1 MINTISSLF
10 RELKKILERD
20 GDDFLTVKIHG
31 DDREY
36 IIESI
41 THEKN
46 YTDSPITHLCLLC
59 RDGGQ
64 GNIKR

>member
-1 MINTISSLF
+1 MI
-10 RELKKILERD
+10 RELQRI
-20 GDDFLTVKIHG
+20 GDDFITVKIQG

-41 THEKN
+41 GHEKN
-46 YTDSPITHLCLLC
+46 YTDSPLTHLCLMC

>member
-1 MINTISSLF
+1 MISTSHSLA
-10 RELKKILERD
+10 RVLLNID
-20 GDDFLTVKIHG
+20 DDFITVKVNG
-31 DDREY
+31 EEDREY

-46 YTDSPITHLCLLC
+46 YTDSVITHLCLKC